1 MSGLKS
7 KTTPGDTLPARPYSY
22 RRLDPKDG
30 CRWGWGRREFGLRG
44 QRRGTESDKGT
55 AANSLSGYH
64 APGFRELGTDQMF
77 DTNGLIELMGGRP
90 LEEPFATR
98 RARRAK

>member
-1 MSGLKS
+1 
-7 KTTPGDTLPARPYSY
+7 
-22 RRLDPKDG
+22 
-30 CRWGWGRREFGLRG
+30 
-44 QRRGTESDKGT
+44 
-55 AANSLSGYH
+55 
-64 APGFRELGTDQMF
+64 MF